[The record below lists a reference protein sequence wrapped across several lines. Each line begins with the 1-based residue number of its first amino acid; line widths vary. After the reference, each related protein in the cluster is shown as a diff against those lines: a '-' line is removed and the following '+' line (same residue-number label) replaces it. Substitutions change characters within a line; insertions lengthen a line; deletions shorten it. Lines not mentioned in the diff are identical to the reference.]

1 MFWLLLLLLG
11 DLALGLAMT
20 EKRAKHIALSFPYLP
35 LALNVLVEKEGG
47 SKTGE
52 KLLCL
57 RCRKHSNFSL
67 FRFDLNAPF
76 RKAPGNRT

>member
-1 MFWLLLLLLG
+1 MFLLFLLLLG

-35 LALNVLVEKEGG
+35 LALNVLVEKELG

-57 RCRKHSNFSL
+57 RCR

-76 RKAPGNRT
+76 RKAAGNRT